1 MSRMHK
7 KRRDKRNTYEMQ
19 KAMSEMLSA
28 ASTTSTDNK
37 TNNDNDNAITNATA
51 EQATSQTVANADV
64 TPTVPNIPEGAQ
76 IGSVAPDDE
85 NTVEN
90 VASDTVTDTEAN
102 ATDTDSDNATHIAS
116 KTNDT
121 DATADNS
128 AIADNHAPID
138 DVVPSVAPSTDVSNE
153 QQKHV
158 QNDTQ
163 SNEQNDEQQP
173 VTQVATDTDMN
184 ATDDTHVSDSAMT
197 TPDSD
202 SSREAT
208 DTTVDVNASTQ
219 DVQPDLNDNLVPN
232 GHETLQEQADRIAKE
247 ESRSTLEAIDSQID
261 ASGDKDIEDFIS
273 QKIKESLNERDELR
287 RKNDTN
293 GVKRVGRRLNEI
305 AKLRDGDGTDRTLD
319 DVIAG
324 YDKIMKDEDDRLML
338 IAQREAEREEKE
350 RIKRVDEL
358 ANRLKK
364 MPIEDAQTEIAD
376 IDGDDYMVLA
386 ERHATLVSN
395 ITSYVKPVPVVEQ
408 NTDEQSATD
417 SSESDKSDSSN
428 IADTDNQTISHE
440 DNSNTGNATADI
452 VENNVTDSNEIDE
465 KPKSNGL
472 KEYYDRYGGEPE
484 STDIGVIKHK
494 PDQQSEKAKRRQERK
509 KRERERQEMLE
520 KRAAERAEERA
531 KQEGITVEEALEKGD
546 KPLTDEEIAKRNKA
560 HKSGKL
566 TALSIIKSILG
577 IASIG
582 GVEGYAV
589 YEALKS
595 VHNDGV
601 ALSGFSSIEHMIAP
615 MLIVVAAWFV
625 LSLILR
631 AVSKT
636 AAADMLATKVDRDA
650 NVKSIAYLSADRGVC
665 GKTILIDILRAVAMI
680 VAGGLTLVGIGALAG
695 TDTAM
700 GVSYGFAVLLIVVG
714 VVGKHMYLFGSD
726 DDDDD
731 DATDDDSVTYGLA
744 EIQRRI
750 ELINAVFRPLL
761 VASVVSIV
769 VTSIT
774 AFMPMRTGTQLFDLG
789 TDAWLAYG
797 AIVAL
802 ALGRC
807 IAIWMPRGAEDVT
820 SFSSFAWSLL
830 LMFGLAAATA
840 LFVIGQYAPAA
851 IAVALI
857 VLICIGLKVLGRGRD
872 SIADLN
878 DYEIE

>member
-1 MSRMHK
+1 M
-7 KRRDKRNTYEMQ
+7 
-19 KAMSEMLSA
+19 
-28 ASTTSTDNK
+28 
-37 TNNDNDNAITNATA
+37 
-51 EQATSQTVANADV
+51 
-64 TPTVPNIPEGAQ
+64 
-76 IGSVAPDDE
+76 
-85 NTVEN
+85 
-90 VASDTVTDTEAN
+90 TDTEAN
-102 ATDTDSDNATHIAS
+102 TTDTDSDSAVPTAS
-116 KTNDT
+116 ETNDT
-121 DATADNS
+121 DATVDNS
-128 AIADNHAPID
+128 AIADNHTPTD
-138 DVVPSVAPSTDVSNE
+138 NVVPSVAPSTDVSDE

-173 VTQVATDTDMN
+173 VTQVKTDTDMN

-197 TPDSD
+197 APDSD
-202 SSREAT
+202 SRSAAA
-208 DTTVDVNASTQ
+208 DTAVDANASTQ

-273 QKIKESLNERDELR
+273 QKIKESLNERDKLR

-376 IDGDDYMVLA
+376 IYGDDYMVLA

-417 SSESDKSDSSN
+417 SSESDKSDSGN
-428 IADTDNQTISHE
+428 TADTDNQTVLHE
-440 DNSNTGNATADI
+440 DNTNDGNATTDTVDATDI
-452 VENNVTDSNEIDE
+452 NEIDE

-560 HKSGKL
+560 HKSWKL

-582 GVEGYAV
+582 GAEGYAI

-601 ALSGFSSIEHMIAP
+601 ALSGFASIEHMIAP
-615 MLIVVAAWFV
+615 MLIVVAAWFI

-636 AAADMLATKVDRDA
+636 AAADMLAAKVDRDA

-789 TDAWLAYG
+789 TDAWLTYG